1 MAIPS
6 HYKLVAEHP
15 ASYEIHDERDGKKF
29 HIAKSG
35 LNLEMH
41 GKLSKIQKFDDG
53 GIVQVATDPSSA
65 QINPS
70 LANPESSSQEINYGP
85 LIQKEQSEN
94 APYGTAPTAPSP
106 QQTGPSPASVPSN
119 NQPVPQTVDP
129 VAAQAQAGN
138 DALKAERA
146 AILAGAGAEGAQN
159 QQTAQAYKD
168 YAAKIDQQLTPQQ
181 IFQNHKAADDQLLKA
196 YMDKT
201 VDPNR
206 YFKNQGTGAK
216 ISSALGMLFSGIGA
230 ARTGQPNY
238 AMEAI
243 NNAVNRDIEAQRQD
257 QSKTMNLWKMNREA
271 TQDETQANL
280 ATQNQLL
287 NSVKAKALQYEAQYA
302 GPVARAKIAPML
314 AQIDQQMALNNRN
327 RALLSASNSGGQ
339 SQIDPEKLVPML
351 VPQEHQKQALTEIGQ
366 AKAAVGNENSIRD
379 AFMQAAKD
387 TRPATGRSLT
397 SVLNTVPGYT
407 PPSIKAL
414 NLLYDPLIHDNE
426 GRINELEQ
434 KHVQANSP
442 QFGDSDDTVQKKW
455 QAIQDFINHKKQAV
469 TANAFGINPAR
480 FSSTAGAPPAPQ
492 IKTVNGIKYM
502 RGPNGQAIPVK

>member
-15 ASYEIHDERDGKKF
+15 DHYEIHDERDGSKF
-29 HIAKSG
+29 PIAKSG
-35 LNLEMH
+35 LNLDMH
-41 GKLSKIQKFDDG
+41 AKLSKIQRFDDG
-53 GIVQVATDPSSA
+53 GTVQSDSVQDSPEQIAADASSLPPQTGGASGDWSNGA
-65 QINPS
+65 Q
-70 LANPESSSQEINYGP
+70 
-85 LIQKEQSEN
+85 
-94 APYGTAPTAPSP
+94 
-106 QQTGPSPASVPSN
+106 GPSPASIPDAPM
-119 NQPVPQTVDP
+119 QPPQQQNVDP
-129 VAAQAQAGN
+129 IAAQAAAGN
-138 DALKAERA
+138 SALQAERA
-146 AILAGAGAEGAQN
+146 SILAGAGAEGAQN

-168 YAAKIDQQLTPQQ
+168 YSAKLDQQLTPQK
-181 IFQNHKAADDQLLKA
+181 IFENHKAADDQLLKS
-196 YMDKT
+196 YMDKS

-216 ISSALGMLFSGIGA
+216 IASALGMIFSGIGS

-238 AMEAI
+238 AIEAI

-302 GPVARAKIAPML
+302 GPIARAKIAPML

-351 VPQEHQKQALTEIGQ
+351 VPQEHQKQALTEISQ
-366 AKAAVGNENSIRD
+366 AKAAVGNENSIKD

-387 TRPATGRSLT
+387 TRPATGRSMT

-442 QFGDSDDTVQKKW
+442 QWGDSDDTVQKKW

-480 FSSTAGAPPAPQ
+480 FSSTAGNGPAPQ